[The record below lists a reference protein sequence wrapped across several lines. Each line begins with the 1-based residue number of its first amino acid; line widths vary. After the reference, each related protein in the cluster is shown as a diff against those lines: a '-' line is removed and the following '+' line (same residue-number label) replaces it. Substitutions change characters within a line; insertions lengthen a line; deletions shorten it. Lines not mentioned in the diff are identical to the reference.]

1 MRQQKKD
8 FITKLIYNI
17 NLDVQQFFN
26 ENFEFCYKIIKK
38 KYIVIKKIRYTLKIY
53 NDYGTR
59 VMKKKRK
66 KKLSIN

>member
-26 ENFEFCYKIIKK
+26 ENFKFCYKIIKK